1 MVEQRSIPTGFL
13 PPVTSSSEDVQE
25 APLLTWMLRVLLVE
39 KAGDV
44 ALLPGAPED
53 PEEWERV
60 VKLARDNVVTVRLGS
75 KLLEAGVEP
84 MGVDLAAPLLEERKR
99 QERMTDLLIRIAQAL
114 KAEGLESCL
123 IKTPDHRPDMGHDLD
138 FLVPFGAADR
148 VDALCRALG
157 GERKGQ
163 SVCDRLAGKTSY
175 AFDGGTAEWHVGL
188 LGQVGEDRWWPRQ
201 ILLTPQKWGDV
212 NPAIAIPAPEHRFLL
227 QVQQRLYR
235 HFFLRLGDVINSIS
249 LIKSGTLDWEGLRR
263 AATRI
268 GIWRGCL
275 TYLGYLKS
283 IHEVVLGR
291 PLEVELP
298 SGEAPGD
305 GRDELG
311 YRRSFIRFPRFRVVT
326 RLYREKASALL
337 GYRQWENLG
346 RISLLPLLAAGEL
359 FAMKVLRRSVFW

>member
-1 MVEQRSIPTGFL
+1 MPTGFL
-13 PPVTSSSEDVQE
+13 PPVTSSPEDVQE
-25 APLLTWMLRVLLVE
+25 APLLTWMLRVLRVE
-39 KAGDV
+39 KVVDV
-44 ALLPGAPED
+44 ALLPGTPKG

-60 VKLARDNVVTVRLGS
+60 VKLARHNVVTVRLGS
-75 KLLEAGVEP
+75 KLLEAGAES

-114 KAEGLESCL
+114 KAEGLENCL

-138 FLVPFGAADR
+138 FLVPLGSAGRVGAI
-148 VDALCRALG
+148 CRTLG
-157 GERKGQ
+157 GEPKEQ
-163 SVCDRLAGKTSY
+163 SVCDRLAGKISY
-175 AFDGGTAEWHVGL
+175 AFADGTTEWHLGL
-188 LGQVGEDRWWPRQ
+188 LGQMGEDRWWPQQ
-201 ILLTPQKWGDV
+201 ILLNSQKWEEVDTS
-212 NPAIAIPAPEHRFLL
+212 IAIPAPEHRFLL

-249 LIKSGTLDWEGLRR
+249 LIKSGTLDWEALRQT
-263 AATRI
+263 ALLN
-268 GIWRGCL
+268 GIWGGCL

-283 IHEVVLGR
+283 IHEVALGR
-291 PLEVELP
+291 PLDVELP

-311 YRRSFIRFPRFRVVT
+311 YCRSFIRFPRFRVVT

-359 FAMKVLRRSVFW
+359 FSLKVLRRSVFW